1 MDIIVQGSQFIEN
14 DLLYHFIGTNFWY
27 PGECVGHIEFLS
39 PLSQNLM
46 FTRKIF

>member
-27 PGECVGHIEFLS
+27 PGGVC
-39 PLSQNLM
+39 
-46 FTRKIF
+46 